1 MAFVA
6 LLAFIILLFGFVI
19 SFLLGDS
26 IIIFGQFDTYLDAII
41 FYLGQALD
49 IVWIFV
55 PQKIALICM
64 GFSISSY
71 ALRQL
76 FRTALWVLRKI
87 PFAGIS

>member
-26 IIIFGQFDTYLDAII
+26 ITIFGQFDTYLDAII

-55 PQKIALICM
+55 PKTIALICM
-64 GFSISSY
+64 GFSIASN
-71 ALRQL
+71 ALRQV
-76 FRTALWVLRKI
+76 FKVALWVLRKI